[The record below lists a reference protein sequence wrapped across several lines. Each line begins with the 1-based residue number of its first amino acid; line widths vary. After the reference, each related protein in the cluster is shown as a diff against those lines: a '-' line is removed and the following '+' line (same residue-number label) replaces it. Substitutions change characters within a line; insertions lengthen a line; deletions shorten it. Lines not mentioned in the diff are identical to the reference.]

1 MAASNRMITGKFKSL
16 TNFSHPEDANSSV
29 LDPTGYSF
37 DDCGAEVIMAVT
49 MSDITTVTQFLNT
62 YYQTFSTLNLDSI
75 APFFH
80 EPCLF
85 LSPQGVMAVPN
96 HDVVKEVFRTIAK
109 DFRSKG
115 YGRSELT
122 QLNVE
127 RMSAT
132 AMLGSGV
139 AVRFT
144 TDGRELER
152 VGVTYI
158 LQKSDNGWKIAV
170 TVIHD
175 A

>member
-1 MAASNRMITGKFKSL
+1 
-16 TNFSHPEDANSSV
+16 
-29 LDPTGYSF
+29 
-37 DDCGAEVIMAVT
+37 
-49 MSDITTVTQFLNT
+49 MSDTTTVTEFLNT
-62 YYQTFSTLNLDSI
+62 YYRTFSTLNVESI

-85 LSPQGVMAVPN
+85 LSPQGVTAAPN
-96 HDVVKEVFRTIAK
+96 HDVVKEVFKTIAK
-109 DFRSKG
+109 DLLSKG

-127 RMSAT
+127 RMSET
-132 AMLGSGV
+132 AMMGSGV

-144 TDGRELER
+144 ADGRELER

-158 LQKSDNGWKIAV
+158 LQKSANGWKIAV

>member
-1 MAASNRMITGKFKSL
+1 MADTTI
-16 TNFSHPEDANSSV
+16 
-29 LDPTGYSF
+29 
-37 DDCGAEVIMAVT
+37 VT
-49 MSDITTVTQFLNT
+49 EFLNK
-62 YYQTFSTLNLDSI
+62 YYQTFSTLNVESI

-85 LSPQGVMAVPN
+85 VSPQGVIAAPT
-96 HDVVKEVFRTIAK
+96 HDVLKEVFKTIAK
-109 DFRSKG
+109 DLLSKG

-132 AMLGSGV
+132 AMLATGV

-144 TDGRELER
+144 ADGSELER

-158 LQKSDNGWKIAV
+158 LQKSGSGWRIAV

-175 A
+175 AVLT

>member
-1 MAASNRMITGKFKSL
+1 
-16 TNFSHPEDANSSV
+16 
-29 LDPTGYSF
+29 
-37 DDCGAEVIMAVT
+37 
-49 MSDITTVTQFLNT
+49 MSDTTTVTEFLNT
-62 YYQTFSTLNLDSI
+62 YYRTFSTLNVETI

-85 LSPQGVMAVPN
+85 LSPQGVVAAPN
-96 HDVVKEVFRTIAK
+96 HDVVKEVFKTIAK
-109 DFRSKG
+109 DLLSKG
-115 YGRSELT
+115 YGHSELT

-132 AMLGSGV
+132 AMLGAGV

-144 TDGRELER
+144 ADGRELER

-158 LQKSDNGWKIAV
+158 LQKSGNGWRIAV

>member
-1 MAASNRMITGKFKSL
+1 
-16 TNFSHPEDANSSV
+16 
-29 LDPTGYSF
+29 
-37 DDCGAEVIMAVT
+37 
-49 MSDITTVTQFLNT
+49 MSDTSTVTEFLHA
-62 YYQTFSTLNLDSI
+62 YYRTFSTLNVESI

-85 LSPQGVMAVPN
+85 LSPQGVMAAPN
-96 HDVVKEVFRTIAK
+96 HDVVKEVFKTIAK
-109 DFRSKG
+109 DLLSKG

-132 AMLGSGV
+132 TMMGAGV

-144 TDGRELER
+144 ADGPELER

-158 LQKSDNGWKIAV
+158 VQKSDNEWRIAV
-170 TVIHD
+170 IVIHD
-175 A
+175 AQSSA

>member
-1 MAASNRMITGKFKSL
+1 LITGI
-16 TNFSHPEDANSSV
+16 T
-29 LDPTGYSF
+29 TYYSF
-37 DDCGAEVIMAVT
+37 VAGALGLLWRIT
-49 MSDITTVTQFLNT
+49 MSDTTTITEFLNA
-62 YYQTFSTLNLDSI
+62 YYRTFSTLNVESI
-75 APFFH
+75 APFLH
-80 EPCLF
+80 EPCVF
-85 LSPQGVMAVPN
+85 LSPQGVTAAPN
-96 HDVVKEVFRTIAK
+96 HEVVKEVFKTIAK
-109 DFRSKG
+109 DLLAKN

-132 AMLGSGV
+132 TMLGEGV

-158 LQKSDNGWKIAV
+158 LQKSANEWRIAV

>member
-1 MAASNRMITGKFKSL
+1 
-16 TNFSHPEDANSSV
+16 
-29 LDPTGYSF
+29 
-37 DDCGAEVIMAVT
+37 
-49 MSDITTVTQFLNT
+49 MSDTTTVTEFLNT
-62 YYQTFSTLNLDSI
+62 YYRTFSTLNVESI

-85 LSPQGVMAVPN
+85 MSPQGVMATPT
-96 HDVVKEVFRTIAK
+96 HDAVKEVFKTIAK
-109 DFRSKG
+109 DLLSKG

-132 AMLGSGV
+132 AMLATGV

-144 TDGRELER
+144 ADGTELER

-158 LQKSDNGWKIAV
+158 LQKSEDGWRIAV
-170 TVIHD
+170 IVIHD

>member
-1 MAASNRMITGKFKSL
+1 MLKL
-16 TNFSHPEDANSSV
+16 VELVCSHLLWPA
-29 LDPTGYSF
+29 
-37 DDCGAEVIMAVT
+37 I
-49 MSDITTVTQFLNT
+49 MSDTTTVTEFLNT
-62 YYQTFSTLNLDSI
+62 YYRTFSTLNVESI

-85 LSPQGVMAVPN
+85 VSPQGVMAAPT
-96 HDVVKEVFRTIAK
+96 HDAVKEVFKTIAK
-109 DFRSKG
+109 DLQSKG

-127 RMSAT
+127 GMSAT
-132 AMLGSGV
+132 TMLATGV

-144 TDGRELER
+144 RDGRELER

-158 LQKSDNGWKIAV
+158 LQKSGNEWRIAV

>member
-1 MAASNRMITGKFKSL
+1 MADTTI
-16 TNFSHPEDANSSV
+16 
-29 LDPTGYSF
+29 
-37 DDCGAEVIMAVT
+37 VT
-49 MSDITTVTQFLNT
+49 EFLNK
-62 YYQTFSTLNLDSI
+62 YYQTFSTLNVESI

-85 LSPQGVMAVPN
+85 VSPQGVIAAPT
-96 HDVVKEVFRTIAK
+96 HDVLKEVFRTIAK
-109 DFRSKG
+109 DLLSKG

-132 AMLGSGV
+132 AMLATGV

-144 TDGRELER
+144 ADGSELER

-158 LQKSDNGWKIAV
+158 LQKSGSGWRIAV

-175 A
+175 AVLT

>member
-1 MAASNRMITGKFKSL
+1 
-16 TNFSHPEDANSSV
+16 
-29 LDPTGYSF
+29 
-37 DDCGAEVIMAVT
+37 
-49 MSDITTVTQFLNT
+49 MSDTTTVTEFLNT
-62 YYQTFSTLNLDSI
+62 YYRTFSTLNVESI

-85 LSPQGVMAVPN
+85 VSPQGVMAVPT
-96 HDVVKEVFRTIAK
+96 HDAVKEVFKTIAK
-109 DFRSKG
+109 DLLSKG
-115 YGRSELT
+115 YGRSDLT

-127 RMSAT
+127 RMSAS
-132 AMLGSGV
+132 AMLATGV

-144 TDGRELER
+144 ADGTELER

-158 LQKSDNGWKIAV
+158 LQKSGDGWRIAV

>member
-1 MAASNRMITGKFKSL
+1 
-16 TNFSHPEDANSSV
+16 
-29 LDPTGYSF
+29 
-37 DDCGAEVIMAVT
+37 
-49 MSDITTVTQFLNT
+49 MSDTTTVTEFLNR
-62 YYQTFSTLNLDSI
+62 YYSTFSTLNVESI

-85 LSPQGVMAVPN
+85 VSPQAVTTAPN
-96 HDVVKEVFRTIAK
+96 HDVVKEVFKWIAK
-109 DFRSKG
+109 DLLSKG
-115 YGRSELT
+115 YGHSELT

-132 AMLGSGV
+132 TTLGTGV

-144 TDGRELER
+144 VDGRELER

-158 LQKSDNGWKIAV
+158 LQKSDNGWTIAV

-175 A
+175 AKTQ

>member
-1 MAASNRMITGKFKSL
+1 MADTTI
-16 TNFSHPEDANSSV
+16 
-29 LDPTGYSF
+29 
-37 DDCGAEVIMAVT
+37 VT
-49 MSDITTVTQFLNT
+49 EFLNK
-62 YYQTFSTLNLDSI
+62 YYQTFSTLNVESI

-85 LSPQGVMAVPN
+85 VSPQGVIAAPT
-96 HDVVKEVFRTIAK
+96 HDVLKEVFRTIAK
-109 DFRSKG
+109 DLLSKG

-122 QLNVE
+122 QLNVS

-132 AMLGSGV
+132 AMLATGV

-144 TDGRELER
+144 ADGSELER

-158 LQKSDNGWKIAV
+158 LQKSGSGWRIAV

-175 A
+175 AVLT

>member
-1 MAASNRMITGKFKSL
+1 
-16 TNFSHPEDANSSV
+16 
-29 LDPTGYSF
+29 
-37 DDCGAEVIMAVT
+37 
-49 MSDITTVTQFLNT
+49 MSDTTTVTEFLNT
-62 YYQTFSTLNLDSI
+62 YYHTFSTLNIESI

-85 LSPQGVMAVPN
+85 VSPQGVTAAPTS
-96 HDVVKEVFRTIAK
+96 DAVKEVFKIIAK
-109 DFRSKG
+109 DLQSKG

-122 QLNVE
+122 QLNIE

-132 AMLGSGV
+132 AMLATGV

-158 LQKSDNGWKIAV
+158 LQKSDIGWRIAV

>member
-1 MAASNRMITGKFKSL
+1 
-16 TNFSHPEDANSSV
+16 
-29 LDPTGYSF
+29 
-37 DDCGAEVIMAVT
+37 
-49 MSDITTVTQFLNT
+49 MSDATTVTEFLNT
-62 YYQTFSTLNLDSI
+62 YYQTFSTLNVESI

-85 LSPQGVMAVPN
+85 VSPQGVMAAPN
-96 HDVVKEVFRTIAK
+96 HDAVKEVFKTIAK
-109 DFRSKG
+109 DLLSKG

-132 AMLGSGV
+132 AMRATGV

-144 TDGRELER
+144 ADGRELER

-158 LQKSDNGWKIAV
+158 MQKPGNGWRIAV

>member
-1 MAASNRMITGKFKSL
+1 MADTTI
-16 TNFSHPEDANSSV
+16 
-29 LDPTGYSF
+29 
-37 DDCGAEVIMAVT
+37 VT
-49 MSDITTVTQFLNT
+49 EFLNK
-62 YYQTFSTLNLDSI
+62 YYQTFSTLNVESI

-85 LSPQGVMAVPN
+85 VSPQGVIAAPT
-96 HDVVKEVFRTIAK
+96 HDVLKEVFKTIAK
-109 DFRSKG
+109 DLLSKG

-132 AMLGSGV
+132 AMLATGV

-144 TDGRELER
+144 ADGSELER
-152 VGVTYI
+152 VGLTYI
-158 LQKSDNGWKIAV
+158 LQKSGSGWRIAV

-175 A
+175 AVLT